1 MIPFRMTDRDSEK
14 PLKTPT
20 MMSIV
25 DERSRIF
32 LAVRM
37 IREYFFTHPYWSP
50 SKNQDR
56 AALLRNNLNR
66 MGLIQAIEEDES
78 ARQQLYQPQD
88 YPEYQKGPICIADAI
103 AAFWKSNDRR
113 RKEDQGNFIN
123 RGDHSVNLLDIIE
136 RFPNHSF
143 VLNRFIF
150 HTGVIYS
157 RVQQTTEEI
166 AMELP
171 ESKDVASETTEEIA
185 MELPESKH
193 VAPSSI
199 ITESDITFRN
209 RILETIAAVR
219 QRISDQVNRFL
230 SDRRSSGQKAA

>member
-1 MIPFRMTDRDSEK
+1 MTDRDSEK

-25 DERSRIF
+25 DERSRRF

-78 ARQQLYQPQD
+78 ARPQLYQPQD
-88 YPEYQKGPICIADAI
+88 YPEYRKGPICIADAI
-103 AAFWKSNDRR
+103 AAIWKSNDRR

-143 VLNRFIF
+143 VLNQFIS

-171 ESKDVASETTEEIA
+171 ESEHVASETTEEIA
-185 MELPESKH
+185 MELPESVY
-193 VAPSSI
+193 VAPNSI
-199 ITESDITFRN
+199 ITERDITFRN